1 MLPIVC
7 RLIVI
12 IYLIV
17 LPVSNRNDTPSLR
30 AIFAMRLRE
39 ERLKRKLSQE
49 ALADAAD
56 IHRTYLGSVEREERN
71 ISIDNIQKL
80 ADALGMPAFEL
91 MRETH

>member
-12 IYLIV
+12 TYPILP
-17 LPVSNRNDTPSLR
+17 PVSNRRDTPSLR
-30 AIFAMRLRE
+30 AIFASRLRE

-49 ALADAAD
+49 ALADAAT
-56 IHRTYLGSVEREERN
+56 IHRTYLGSVERQERN
-71 ISIDNIQKL
+71 ISIDNIEKL

-91 MRETH
+91 MRTTD